1 MSFKREKIRDIY
13 LLTTEVENIFIN
25 EYMPQAPGDY
35 VKVYLYG
42 LLYSGN
48 GEAMTEKQMSRQ
60 LGMPGEKID
69 QAWAYWERQGLVS
82 RTPSDGTDGYDICF
96 RQMRSLM
103 YGRDMSAGAAREKT
117 EEAEAAGV
125 LGSDRL
131 KNLLDEMEN
140 LLGKTFSPRE
150 TKEIFSWAE
159 EIGATDDII
168 LGAASYC
175 AEKGKT
181 GINYISKVIR
191 QWTDDVLLTKKDIK
205 EHLDKIEA
213 RSGLQRQIL
222 NSLGLNRGATAAE
235 KEMIDRWFD
244 QLHFNQERVM
254 EACARASFISSPNL
268 RYVNKVLENWY
279 EEAKSSGRDVNT
291 KITVTQADLNRYY
304 EYLRNKAREEAEERK
319 KEVYSRIPRIKE
331 IDGEMMDLGRNLS
344 KVILGGKPEKVE
356 EIKKLLAL
364 LEEER
369 AVLLTE
375 NNYRRDYTDIKF
387 ACEKCSDTGITEDGV
402 RCSCVEE
409 RIGEAEIWQNSTS
422 SKK

>member
-1 MSFKREKIRDIY
+1 M
-13 LLTTEVENIFIN
+13 
-25 EYMPQAPGDY
+25 
-35 VKVYLYG
+35 
-42 LLYSGN
+42 
-48 GEAMTEKQMSRQ
+48 
-60 LGMPGEKID
+60 
-69 QAWAYWERQGLVS
+69 S

-103 YGRDMSAGAAREKT
+103 YGRDMSSGAAREKT

-191 QWTDDVLLTKKDIK
+191 QWTEDGLLTKKDIK

>member
-1 MSFKREKIRDIY
+1 
-13 LLTTEVENIFIN
+13 
-25 EYMPQAPGDY
+25 
-35 VKVYLYG
+35 
-42 LLYSGN
+42 
-48 GEAMTEKQMSRQ
+48 
-60 LGMPGEKID
+60 
-69 QAWAYWERQGLVS
+69 
-82 RTPSDGTDGYDICF
+82 
-96 RQMRSLM
+96 
-103 YGRDMSAGAAREKT
+103 
-117 EEAEAAGV
+117 
-125 LGSDRL
+125 
-131 KNLLDEMEN
+131 MEN

-191 QWTDDVLLTKKDIK
+191 QWTDDGLLTKKDIK

>member
-60 LGMPGEKID
+60 LGLPGEKID

-140 LLGKTFSPRE
+140 LLGKTFAPRE

-191 QWTDDVLLTKKDIK
+191 QWTDDGLLTKKDIK

>member
-82 RTPSDGTDGYDICF
+82 RTSSDGTDGYDICF

-117 EEAEAAGV
+117 EEAEAADV

-191 QWTDDVLLTKKDIK
+191 QWTDDGLLTKKDIK

-387 ACEKCSDTGITEDGV
+387 ACEKCSDTGITEDGG

>member
-1 MSFKREKIRDIY
+1 M
-13 LLTTEVENIFIN
+13 
-25 EYMPQAPGDY
+25 
-35 VKVYLYG
+35 
-42 LLYSGN
+42 
-48 GEAMTEKQMSRQ
+48 
-60 LGMPGEKID
+60 
-69 QAWAYWERQGLVS
+69 
-82 RTPSDGTDGYDICF
+82 
-96 RQMRSLM
+96 
-103 YGRDMSAGAAREKT
+103 
-117 EEAEAAGV
+117 
-125 LGSDRL
+125 
-131 KNLLDEMEN
+131 
-140 LLGKTFSPRE
+140 
-150 TKEIFSWAE
+150 
-159 EIGATDDII
+159 
-168 LGAASYC
+168 
-175 AEKGKT
+175 
-181 GINYISKVIR
+181 
-191 QWTDDVLLTKKDIK
+191 
-205 EHLDKIEA
+205 
-213 RSGLQRQIL
+213 
-222 NSLGLNRGATAAE
+222 
-235 KEMIDRWFD
+235 
-244 QLHFNQERVM
+244 
-254 EACARASFISSPNL
+254 
-268 RYVNKVLENWY
+268 
-279 EEAKSSGRDVNT
+279 NT

>member
-82 RTPSDGTDGYDICF
+82 RTSSDGTDGYDICF

-175 AEKGKT
+175 AEKGKA

-191 QWTDDVLLTKKDIK
+191 QWTDDGLLTKKDIK

-279 EEAKSSGRDVNT
+279 EEARSSGRDVNT

>member
-191 QWTDDVLLTKKDIK
+191 QWTDDGLLTKKDIK

-344 KVILGGKPEKVE
+344 KVILGGKPEKVK

>member
-1 MSFKREKIRDIY
+1 MSFEREKIRDIY

-25 EYMPQAPGDY
+25 EYMPAAPGDY

-42 LLYSGN
+42 LLYSSS
-48 GEAMTEKQMSRQ
+48 GEMMTAKQMSRQ
-60 LGMPGEKID
+60 LGMSEEKIS
-69 QAWAYWERQGLVS
+69 QAWDYWNSLGVI
-82 RTPSDGTDGYDICF
+82 TKKPSKDSSGYDICF

-103 YGRDMSAGAAREKT
+103 YGRDGGEKT
-117 EEAEAAGV
+117 QSEKAMTGQEGDI
-125 LGSDRL
+125 LGNNRL
-131 KNLLDEMEN
+131 KNLLGEMEN

-159 EIGATDDII
+159 EIGATDDVI

-181 GINYISKVIR
+181 GVNYIAKVVR
-191 QWTDDVLLTKKDIK
+191 QWKEDGLSTASDVK
-205 EHLDKIEA
+205 EHLDKIEVRA
-213 RSGLQRQIL
+213 GIQRQIL

-244 QLHFNQERVM
+244 ELHFNQERVM

-291 KITVTQADLNRYY
+291 KVTVTQADLNRYY
-304 EYLRNKAREEAEERK
+304 EYLRNRAREEAEERK
-319 KEVYSRIPRIKE
+319 KEVYQRIPRIEE
-331 IDGEMMDLGRNLS
+331 IDGEMMNLGRDISKAVLS
-344 KVILGGKPEKVE
+344 GQPEKVD

-375 NNYRRDYTDIKF
+375 NNYRKDYTDIKF

>member
-82 RTPSDGTDGYDICF
+82 RTSSDGTDGYDICF

-117 EEAEAAGV
+117 EEAEAADV

-181 GINYISKVIR
+181 VINYISKLVR
-191 QWTDDVLLTKKDIK
+191 QWTDDGLLTKKDIK

>member
-82 RTPSDGTDGYDICF
+82 RTSSDGTDGYDICF

-117 EEAEAAGV
+117 EEAEAADV

-191 QWTDDVLLTKKDIK
+191 QWTDDGLLTKKDIK

>member
-60 LGMPGEKID
+60 LGLPGEKID

-117 EEAEAAGV
+117 EEAEAVGV
-125 LGSDRL
+125 LGSYRL

-191 QWTDDVLLTKKDIK
+191 QWTEDGLLTKKDIK

>member
-48 GEAMTEKQMSRQ
+48 GETMTEKQMSRQ
-60 LGMPGEKID
+60 LGLPGEKID

-150 TKEIFSWAE
+150 TKEIFSWPE

-191 QWTDDVLLTKKDIK
+191 QWTDDGLLTKKDIK

-279 EEAKSSGRDVNT
+279 EEARSSGRDVNT

-344 KVILGGKPEKVE
+344 KVILGGKPQKVE

>member
-60 LGMPGEKID
+60 LGMTGEKID

-82 RTPSDGTDGYDICF
+82 RTSSDGTDGYDICF

-117 EEAEAAGV
+117 EEAEAADV

-191 QWTDDVLLTKKDIK
+191 QWTDDGLLTKKDIK